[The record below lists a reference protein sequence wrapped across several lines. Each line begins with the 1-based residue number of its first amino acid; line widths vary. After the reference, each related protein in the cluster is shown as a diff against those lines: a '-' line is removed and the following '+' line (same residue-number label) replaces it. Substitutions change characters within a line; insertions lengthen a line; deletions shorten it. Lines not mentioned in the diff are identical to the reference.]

1 VVLKIDFS
9 WRKGDLIE
17 IRPRKRL
24 ERFPISTGER
34 RQTWTRFLLGK
45 RQIAIRGMLEIEM
58 PNLRPVEGAV
68 GWHLDSVSRRDP
80 RRSQIDLWT
89 SNNVVARL
97 NGSREFVSA
106 LSDFFGARRSVDE
119 LTNFQQRALAQ
130 MLT

>member
-1 VVLKIDFS
+1 M
-9 WRKGDLIE
+9 IE
-17 IRPRKRL
+17 I
-24 ERFPISTGER
+24 EV
-34 RQTWTRFLLGK
+34 
-45 RQIAIRGMLEIEM
+45 

-80 RRSQIDLWT
+80 RRSQIDFWT

-106 LSDFFGARRSVDE
+106 LSDFFGARRSVGK

-130 MLT
+130 MADLNCVDLNNEARFVTWKHRE